1 MARPLQARAEA
12 ARAASPFASF
22 PPMPLATILLTAVG
36 FGFLTGLIEVTAH
49 LVRRHGLGRILAFG
63 PDFLWMTPLANG
75 FVFLL
80 VGLLLVLL
88 SLLSKRLRAPV
99 VIYAVLGTAMIFGPL
114 LLVEQ
119 LHKGASFLFA
129 MGFGTAIARGLA
141 PRTEK
146 VTRAFKWMV
155 PVLLIVLP
163 GLGAVRYALLRRNEH
178 LAVAN
183 RDPAASGAP
192 NVLLLVLDTVRNW
205 NLGFAGYWRP
215 TTPNL
220 AKWVERSTSFTR
232 TLSTAPWTGP
242 SHSSM
247 FTGHL
252 PTDVSANWDSP
263 LDGTWKTL
271 AEVLRDHGYATAG
284 FVGNYRYVGS
294 ANGLDRGFDRYEDY
308 PVTFEQVLRSAQL
321 SAHAF
326 TLRGVAEQLGKRRL
340 IRGGKDA
347 AEVNREFLGWL
358 EGREDAN
365 RPFFAFLNYFDAH
378 APYTPPRPWDSTF
391 AVHKD
396 PQRAQRYWDQMERV
410 FGPGPLPRQFLEE
423 TYDAYDGGIAY
434 LDFQI
439 DSMLKVLEQ
448 RGALNNTIVI
458 ITSDHGEHFGEHG
471 LIQHGNSLFLPLLNV
486 PLVIHYPA
494 RVPLGLKVQAP
505 TSLRDLPATV
515 LDLAGVQGSGIPGRS
530 LMEWVRANPDSTR
543 RDTLFSAV
551 DWHKLFPK
559 WPVSP
564 VLRGNMRSIVLDSL
578 HYIRN
583 GDGVEE
589 LFHLGRD
596 SRETVNLAKMADY
609 AGELARHRGA
619 LDGQTEGRKGG
630 K

>member
-1 MARPLQARAEA
+1 MPA
-12 ARAASPFASF
+12 FA
-22 PPMPLATILLTAVG
+22 ILLSALG

-49 LVRRHGLGRILAFG
+49 LVRRYGLGRILAFG
-63 PDFLWMTPLANG
+63 NDFIWMTPLANA

-80 VGLLLVLL
+80 IGLLLVLL
-88 SLLSKRLRAPV
+88 SLVIRRLRAPV

-119 LHKGASFLFA
+119 LHKAASLVLA

-141 PRTEK
+141 PRSEK
-146 VTRAFKWMV
+146 VTRVFTWVV
-155 PVLLIVLP
+155 PGMLVLLPALG
-163 GLGAVRYALLRRNEH
+163 GLRYALLRRREH

-183 RDPAASGAP
+183 RDPAAGAAP

-205 NLGFAGYWRP
+205 NLGFSGYWRP
-215 TTPNL
+215 TTPKL
-220 AKWVERSTSFTR
+220 SKWVEKSTVFER

-252 PTDVSANWDSP
+252 PTDLSANWDSP
-263 LDGTWKTL
+263 LDGTWKTI

-284 FVGNYRYVGS
+284 FVGNYRYAGS
-294 ANGLDRGFDRYEDY
+294 ANGLDRGFDRYDDY
-308 PVTFEQVLRSAQL
+308 PVTVEQALRSAQL
-321 SAHAF
+321 PAHAF

-340 IRGGKDA
+340 IHGGKDA
-347 AEVNREFLGWL
+347 VEVNREFLGWL
-358 EGREDAN
+358 EGRKDSN
-365 RPFFAFLNYFDAH
+365 RPFFAFLNFFDAH
-378 APYTPPRPWDSTF
+378 APYTPPPPWDSTF
-391 AVHKD
+391 AIHKD

-410 FGPGPLPRQFLEE
+410 FGPGPLPREFLEE

-434 LDFQI
+434 MDFQI
-439 DSMLKVLEQ
+439 DSMLNVLQ
-448 RGALNNTIVI
+448 ARGVLNNTIVI
-458 ITSDHGEHFGEHG
+458 ITADHGEHFGEHG

-494 RVPLGLKVQAP
+494 RVPLGLKVSAP
-505 TSLRDLPATV
+505 ASLKDLAATI
-515 LDLAGVQGSGIPGRS
+515 LDLAGVPGSGVPGRS
-530 LMEWVRANPDSTR
+530 LMEWVRPNPDSTR

-589 LFHLGRD
+589 LYHLGRD
-596 SRETVNLAKMADY
+596 SRETVNLATLPQY
-609 AGELARHRGA
+609 ASELARHRAA
-619 LDGQTEGRKGG
+619 LDGQGGSAGGPAGRRAGG
-630 K
+630 QH